1 MERFEIDKESAKY
14 AEHKTTF
21 RKEVLKEVNNDDYE
35 RRRSD
40 CREDFK
46 AGAEWQLNPCVK
58 VFKRKRDLETNKGER
73 WIWKS

>member
-46 AGAEWQLNPCVK
+46 AGAEWAIKSLRK
-58 VFKRKRDLETNKGER
+58 SLLKKKRFRN
-73 WIWKS
+73 

>member
-14 AEHKTTF
+14 AEHKPTF

-46 AGAEWQLNPCVK
+46 AGAEWAIKSL
-58 VFKRKRDLETNKGER
+58 RKSL
-73 WIWKS
+73 

>member
-40 CREDFK
+40 CREDF
-46 AGAEWQLNPCVK
+46 LS
-58 VFKRKRDLETNKGER
+58 L
-73 WIWKS
+73 IHI

>member
-35 RRRSD
+35 RRLIVERIS
-40 CREDFK
+40 K
-46 AGAEWQLNPCVK
+46 LVLNGQLNPCVK

>member
-40 CREDFK
+40 CRE
-46 AGAEWQLNPCVK
+46 
-58 VFKRKRDLETNKGER
+58 ETNKGER

>member
-21 RKEVLKEVNNDDYE
+21 RKEVLKEVNE

-46 AGAEWQLNPCVK
+46 AGAEWAIKSL
-58 VFKRKRDLETNKGER
+58 RKSL
-73 WIWKS
+73 